1 VSDIHDGSAASG
13 EKKISFTVCKRPCNN
28 YQNMGIAGEAIIF
41 YCFP

>member
-1 VSDIHDGSAASG
+1 MMEVQLQ
-13 EKKISFTVCKRPCNN
+13 EKKISLIVREGPCNN